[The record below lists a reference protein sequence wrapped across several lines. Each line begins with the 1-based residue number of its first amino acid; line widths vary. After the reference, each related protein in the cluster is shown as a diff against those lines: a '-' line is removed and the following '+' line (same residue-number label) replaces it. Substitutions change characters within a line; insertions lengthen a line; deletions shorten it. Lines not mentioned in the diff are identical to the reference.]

1 MALRTKIL
9 EYLKRKP
16 SDFLTL
22 NKDLDIVTSELADE
36 INNLVKAGYITRKN
50 DLFYITDRA
59 KEYLKVEESE
69 T

>member
-22 NKDLDIVTSELADE
+22 NKDLDIATSELADE